1 MEAGNLIEIDD
12 LTNFLRKSF
21 TYIREPFLVLEV
33 KDNKTAIVYA
43 NKKLGDTALR
53 IKQG

>member
-1 MEAGNLIEIDD
+1 MEASNMIEIND

-21 TYIREPFLVLEV
+21 TYIREPFLILEV

-43 NKKLGDTALR
+43 NKKLGDAAIR
-53 IKQG
+53 IKQN

>member
-1 MEAGNLIEIDD
+1 MIEKDD

-21 TYIREPFLVLEV
+21 TYIWEPFLVLEV

-43 NKKLGDTALR
+43 NKKLLDAAIR
-53 IKQG
+53 IKA

>member
-1 MEAGNLIEIDD
+1 MIEIDD

-21 TYIREPFLVLEV
+21 TYSWEPFLVLEV

-53 IKQG
+53 IKQD